1 MINIGIA
8 GMGGMG
14 QLYKRC
20 LDTFDDC
27 AVKACVTSKKTEGVN
42 VYHEF
47 DDMLNSEKLD
57 VVCICTPT
65 YLHKEQVSKCLEHG
79 INVICEKPLTFSADD
94 ARKLYEKASANH
106 CQLLTAF
113 VVRFSDSTRW
123 LYDAVKQNRYG
134 KVREAWFS
142 RISPS
147 PSWNSGLWS
156 YDVKKS
162 GHVPYDLHIH
172 DLDLMMYLWGV
183 PDSYKSESSGD
194 PLLPYKEHWWFYY
207 SYKDFN
213 VVSEA
218 AWYNADIPFEASW
231 RVNFDNALAVNRNGV
246 VTLYEHGREP
256 AEIREKTEEQV
267 ESGFSVPASTMYTN
281 ELRYFMDRISG
292 KTDEDIIIDEEVVKE
307 LNILESILEA

>member
-1 MINIGIA
+1 MINIGIV

-14 QLYKRC
+14 QLYRRC
-20 LDTFDDC
+20 FETFDDC
-27 AVKACVTSKKTEGVN
+27 SVKACVSSGIAEGIN
-42 VYHEF
+42 VYREL
-47 DDMLNSEKLD
+47 DEMISKEKLD

-65 YLHKEQVSKCLEHG
+65 FLHKDQVIRCLEAE

-94 ARKLYEKASANH
+94 AKELYEKARVNR

-123 LYDAVKQNRYG
+123 LYDAVKQNRFG

-172 DLDLMMYLWGV
+172 DLDLMIYLWGI
-183 PDSYKSESSGD
+183 PDSYKYESSGN
-194 PLLPYKEHWWFYY
+194 PELPFKEHWWFYY

-218 AWYNADIPFEASW
+218 AWYKADIPFEASW
-231 RVNFDNALAVNRNGV
+231 RVNFDNALAINRNGV

-256 AEIREKTEEQV
+256 VEIKENTKKQV

-281 ELRYFMDRISG
+281 ELRYFLDRISG
-292 KTDEDIIIDEEVVKE
+292 KVEEEIINAEDVINE
-307 LNILESILEA
+307 LDILESMLEA